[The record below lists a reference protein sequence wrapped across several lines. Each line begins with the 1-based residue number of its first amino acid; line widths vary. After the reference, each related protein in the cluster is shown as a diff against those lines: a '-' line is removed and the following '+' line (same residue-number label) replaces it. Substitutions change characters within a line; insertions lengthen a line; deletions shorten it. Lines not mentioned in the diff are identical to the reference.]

1 MDSFCEQVVKREF
14 GIKQKLL
21 VIAIIAAF
29 AVAEFATVVAYLMVP
44 SAFIMAIT
52 LSIAIAA
59 VAVILFSIS
68 RIKNVEF
75 DYSVVGNILAID
87 KVINKN
93 KRKKVARIEIGNIE
107 DLYEAN
113 DENYPKDRFARKRD
127 VSNGTNEGKYYC
139 IYREP
144 NRGKCL
150 LILSP
155 KQKILDG
162 MKPSLNR
169 DLMVKLFY
177 KK

>member
-14 GIKQKLL
+14 GIKQKLAVL
-21 VIAIIAAF
+21 VIIAIF
-29 AVAEFATVVAYLMVP
+29 ALAEFATIVAYVLIP
-44 SAFIMAIT
+44 SAFIIAIT

-59 VAVILFSIS
+59 VAVILFSVS

-75 DYSVVGNILAID
+75 DYSVVGNILAVD
-87 KVINKN
+87 KVINKSR
-93 KRKKVARIEIGNIE
+93 RKKVARIEIGNIE
-107 DLYEAN
+107 ELFEASE
-113 DENYPKDRFARKRD
+113 ENYPKDRYARKID

-139 IYREP
+139 VYREP

-150 LILSP
+150 MTFSP

-169 DLMVKLFY
+169 ELMVKLFY